1 MIILGGFRLRLIDTH
16 AHLDFKDYDNDR
28 DEVLKRAKEI
38 GVDKIINIGADL
50 ESSRRSVKLAEKY
63 DNIYA
68 VVGIHPHEADMVND
82 EALAEIKKLAI
93 KKKVKA
99 VGETGLDFYYDNS
112 PREKQKEVFKSHLIL
127 AKELK
132 LPAVIHS
139 RAAGEE
145 TLEVIDQAAD
155 FAGNLIFHCY
165 AYGPELIEKI
175 IERDYYAA
183 FGGLITFNSAG
194 EIRKA
199 LEKMPLNRILLETD
213 SPYLTPSPNRGKRNE
228 PSYLQYILKKA
239 AEIKRIAPEE
249 LAEITSENAERIYNI

>member
-1 MIILGGFRLRLIDTH
+1 MRLIDTH
-16 AHLDFKDYDNDR
+16 AHLDFEQYDKDR
-28 DEVLKRAKEI
+28 DEVLKRAGEV
-38 GVDKIINIGADL
+38 GVEKIFNIGADI

-68 VVGIHPHEADMVND
+68 VVGIHPHDADTLNT
-82 EALAEIKKLAI
+82 ESLAEIKALALNN
-93 KKKVKA
+93 KVKA
-99 VGETGLDFYYDNS
+99 IGETGLDFYYNNS
-112 PREKQKEVFKSHLIL
+112 PREKQKEAFEKHLYL
-127 AKELK
+127 AKELD
-132 LPAVIHS
+132 LPVVIHS
-139 RAAGEE
+139 RSAGNE
-145 TLEVIDQAAD
+145 TLNVIDQVAD
-155 FAGNLIFHCY
+155 FSADLIFHCY

-183 FGGLITFNSAG
+183 FGGLITFNSAE

-239 AEIKRIAPEE
+239 AEIKKIAPEE
-249 LAEITSENAERIYNI
+249 LAEITSENAEKIYKI

>member
-1 MIILGGFRLRLIDTH
+1 LRLIDTH
-16 AHLDFKDYDNDR
+16 AHLDFEQYDKDR
-28 DEVLKRAKEI
+28 DEVLKRAGEV
-38 GVDKIINIGADL
+38 GVEKIFNIGADI

-68 VVGIHPHEADMVND
+68 VVGIHPHDADTLNT
-82 EALAEIKKLAI
+82 ESLAEIKALALNN
-93 KKKVKA
+93 KVKA
-99 VGETGLDFYYDNS
+99 IGETGLDFYYDNS
-112 PREKQKEVFKSHLIL
+112 PREKQKEAFEKHLYL
-127 AKELK
+127 AKELD
-132 LPAVIHS
+132 LPVVIHS
-139 RAAGEE
+139 RSAGNE
-145 TLEVIDQAAD
+145 TLNVIDQVAD
-155 FAGNLIFHCY
+155 FSADLIFHCY

-183 FGGLITFNSAG
+183 FGGLITFNSAE

-239 AEIKRIAPEE
+239 AEIKKIAPEE
-249 LAEITSENAERIYNI
+249 LAEITSENAEKIYKI